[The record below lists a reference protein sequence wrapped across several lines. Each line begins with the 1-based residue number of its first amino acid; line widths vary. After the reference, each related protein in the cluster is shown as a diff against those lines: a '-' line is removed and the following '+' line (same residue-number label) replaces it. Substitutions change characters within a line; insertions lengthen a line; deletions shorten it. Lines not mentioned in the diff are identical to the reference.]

1 MSQDYFSLFGLKPDF
16 RIDHAR
22 LTENFRRLQQAVHPD
37 RFASAS
43 AQQQR
48 LALTRTAEINDAYAV
63 LRDPVKRA
71 QYLLSKSRGLET
83 DNQSTVSDP
92 GFLMEQMELREKL
105 ESLDGEADAE
115 SLNRFSDQVAGRLR
129 DKERQLAG
137 AFADLEDRLPDIQKL
152 ILHLQF
158 LQKLQ
163 FEIEQKEDKL
173 YQ

>member
-1 MSQDYFSLFGLKPDF
+1 MSQDYFSLFGLEPGF
-16 RIDHAR
+16 RVDNVR

-63 LRDPVKRA
+63 LRDPLKRA
-71 QYLLSKSRGLET
+71 QYLLSTLRGLAT

-92 GFLMEQMELREKL
+92 EFLMEQMDLREKL
-105 ESLDGEADAE
+105 SDLDEQADAK
-115 SLNRFSDQVAGRLR
+115 SLSRFSEEIATRLQ
-129 DKERQLAG
+129 DKEDQLAD
-137 AFADLEDRLPDIQKL
+137 AFADPEDRLTDIQKL